1 MDIKKFAHLKWCKQ
15 ENNTRKTP
23 KNSLFMDPY
32 FTTRHTGDPA
42 RSMKLPLYCY
52 WKFHCCSA
60 INRLSFNMFL
70 LITRKCMSESVHFY
84 HTSSI
89 LMSFWYI
96 VLKNL
101 SFLRG
106 CKSRFIQRVRERE
119 IMSNLLNGCHKRR
132 SPPK

>member
-1 MDIKKFAHLKWCKQ
+1 
-15 ENNTRKTP
+15 
-23 KNSLFMDPY
+23 MDPY
-32 FTTRHTGDPA
+32 FTTRQTGDPA

-70 LITRKCMSESVHFY
+70 LVTRKCMSESVHFY

-106 CKSRFIQRVRERE
+106 CKIRFIS
-119 IMSNLLNGCHKRR
+119 IILFYSILSFLACLLISMSFFATLILYLSTMRLYTGSCGTFAAQK
-132 SPPK
+132 KM